1 MSALCRVNGKP
12 YRKPTCACA
21 GGSTP
26 GVNESASGLISL
38 STRPEQGE
46 DPKPIKVGNACLYM
60 IIRERGYISS
70 YVLRFEVPRLLL

>member
-1 MSALCRVNGKP
+1 MPALYRVNGKP
-12 YRKPTCACA
+12 YKKPTCA